1 MIKFDALV
9 FLYQQSN
16 DLLTLLVVN
25 GIDALHFK
33 VRDEAKFEVGG
44 LYFLL
49 YFMLT
54 FCHQRMMQSHVTHA
68 SLFLCQF
75 LEDQQ
80 MCLSDSN
87 VNIALLLAVVF

>member
-1 MIKFDALV
+1 
-9 FLYQQSN
+9 
-16 DLLTLLVVN
+16 
-25 GIDALHFK
+25 
-33 VRDEAKFEVGG
+33 
-44 LYFLL
+44 
-49 YFMLT
+49 
-54 FCHQRMMQSHVTHA
+54 MQSHVTHA